1 MKDQDK
7 LSPIWERIIELH
19 RLYGLMSLQQLAD
32 ALNSSGFSALDG
44 EKFTIISVKRL
55 LRQFNIPIY
64 KRRTGVS
71 LSMPRVDRIDAE
83 RI

>member
-1 MKDQDK
+1 MKDQDT

-32 ALNSSGFSALDG
+32 ALNSSGINSLDG
-44 EKFTIISVKRL
+44 GKFTFISVRRL
-55 LRQFNIPIY
+55 CRRLNIPIY
-64 KRRTGVS
+64 KGRTGVS
-71 LSMPRVDRIDAE
+71 LSMPRIDRIDAE